1 MAEVRS
7 LCVFCGSR
15 FGDSPTFREAGARLG
30 AEMAREGVDLV
41 YGGGRV
47 GIMGTVADA
56 VLAGG
61 GRVVGVIPEFLK
73 RREVGHSGIQELVE
87 TTSMHERK
95 QRMFDLSDGFV
106 VLPGGIGTLDEMVE
120 ILSWRQ
126 LGLHDKPLVIVDVDG
141 YWSRLQALFDA
152 VVERGFADRSVLGLY
167 TIVPRVE
174 DVLPA
179 VRGLPAETSAVPSER
194 L

>member
-15 FGDSPTFREAGARLG
+15 FGDSPAYREAGERLG
-30 AEMAREGVDLV
+30 AEMARAGVGLV

-47 GIMGTVADA
+47 GIMGAVADA

-61 GRVVGVIPEFLK
+61 GRVVGVIPGFLK

-87 TTSMHERK
+87 TASMHERK

-106 VLPGGIGTLDEMVE
+106 VLPGGIGTLDELVE

-141 YWSRLQALFDA
+141 YWGRLQALFDA
-152 VVERGFADRSVLGLY
+152 VVDHGFADRPVRGMY
-167 TIVPRVE
+167 TVVARAE

-179 VRGLPAETSAVPSER
+179 VRGLPGETSAVPSER

>member
-15 FGDSPTFREAGARLG
+15 FGDSAVFREAGARLG
-30 AEMAREGVDLV
+30 TEMAREGVDLV

-61 GRVVGVIPEFLK
+61 GRVVGVIPSFLK
-73 RREVGHSGIQELVE
+73 RREVGHSGIQELLE
-87 TTSMHERK
+87 TGSMHERK

-106 VLPGGIGTLDEMVE
+106 VLPGGIGTLDETIE

-126 LGLHDKPLVIVDVDG
+126 LGLHDKPIVIVDVDG

-152 VVERGFADRSVLGLY
+152 VVDRGFADRSVHGMY
-167 TIVPRVE
+167 TVVSRVE

-179 VRGLPAETSAVPSER
+179 VRVLPAETVEVPSER